1 MPHNVIIRL
10 VLMVLAALMLSG
22 CGAAPR
28 YWYNSQ
34 KDVMSSKKDL
44 FQCEEE
50 AASYSRNMG
59 EAGDKE
65 IVGKRLRD
73 CMELRGYLSLTEDEL
88 PKGAPK
94 LR

>member
-1 MPHNVIIRL
+1 MTRKTL
-10 VLMVLAALMLSG
+10 LLMVLVALAAVLLSG

-34 KDVMSSKKDL
+34 KDVAAAKADL

-50 AASYSRNMG
+50 AAAYSRNMG
-59 EAGDKE
+59 EAGDKK
-65 IVGKRLRD
+65 IVEKRLRD
-73 CMELRGYLSLTEDEL
+73 CMGLRGFLSLTEDEL

>member
-1 MPHNVIIRL
+1 MTRNTLILFVL
-10 VLMVLAALMLSG
+10 VALASFALSG
-22 CGAAPR
+22 CGGAQR

-34 KDVMSSKKDL
+34 KDVASSKKDL

-50 AASYSRNMG
+50 AAAYSRNMG
-59 EAGDKE
+59 QAGDTKMVE
-65 IVGKRLRD
+65 KRLRD
-73 CMELRGYLSLTEDEL
+73 CMELRGYLSLTEEEL